1 MIRPSPLRLLVSV
14 AIRAFASPALIFAIT
29 LPALAAPRPVLLTQ
43 ACTPC
48 HNTKSP
54 SGGLDLTGLPFELK
68 DRASRERWTRIHDRI
83 EKREMP
89 PPGATLPDP
98 QRAALL
104 KELSAAIRAA
114 DAAEV
119 AAQGRGPMRRLNR
132 DEFEQNLR
140 DLLQLPYL
148 DLREMLPEDRLSHH
162 FHKTAETLDTSR
174 VQLTAYL
181 DATEF
186 ALREALAKQA
196 QPPAVTTFR
205 AIGTRLFP
213 GSRSTGNRESMFFVK
228 DNRGL
233 NVEKEN
239 PRPMP
244 KEWEQ
249 DPAIEMAIFRS
260 PGWPYA
266 AHPRG
271 FTAPYSGEY
280 RVRFS
285 ARAVLQQEG
294 YLIEPAQQPVP
305 MMLRARKPSN
315 HDIAEPVRATGGMFD
330 VQPQPGVYTTTVRLD
345 QGQNI
350 EYGLLG
356 LPAPQIDA
364 IRGMPG
370 TYRFPPFPPGGQPGV
385 AFQWVEIEG
394 PILPSA
400 WPPPSHRVV
409 LDELGI
415 APAPKNAPAEAS
427 RLLRRFILAAARG
440 PVPEEATA
448 KFDRLVHSRLAKG
461 EPFLDAL
468 LAGYQA
474 FLCSDLFLYLPE
486 PRGPQQQFAI
496 ASRLSHLFTNSR
508 PDAELLDAAR
518 QQRLSDSATV
528 RQHALRL
535 MASEGFERFVNTFT
549 DDWLNL
555 RFLRR
560 DDPDH
565 RLYPEYRLDEYLTE
579 SMERE
584 TRLFFTALFRENL
597 PVRTLIEAD
606 FIFAN
611 ERLAKHYQL
620 PPLTGTA
627 LRKVTLPAGSP
638 LGGLL
643 TQAAIMKVTA
653 NGTSTSPVIRG
664 AWIMDRLLGEP
675 PPPPP
680 PGVPAVEP
688 DIRGAKTIRDLLALH
703 TKSSTCAACHA
714 KFDPVGLALESFDV
728 MGGWRDRYRGLEQ
741 GEKVSGIDR
750 AGHDYDYTVANPVDP
765 SGKLADGRTFKDIRE
780 LKALFA
786 AQPRQ
791 LARNLL
797 RQWVVYS
804 TGTPVRFADRVE
816 LESMLDA
823 CAPGGYRVRDLMLE
837 LVSSKLFLG
846 PAGGR

>member
-1 MIRPSPLRLLVSV
+1 MNCPSTLRLRVPSAASV
-14 AIRAFASPALIFAIT
+14 WGILGVALAAA
-29 LPALAAPRPVLLTQ
+29 LPALPATRPPLLTQ
-43 ACTPC
+43 TCVPC
-48 HNTKSP
+48 HNAKSS
-54 SGGLDLTGLPFELK
+54 SGGLDLAGLPLELQ

-89 PPGATLPDP
+89 PPGTPLPDAR
-98 QRAALL
+98 RAALL
-104 KELSAAIRAA
+104 KELSTAIRAA
-114 DAAEV
+114 DLAEV
-119 AAQGRGPMRRLNR
+119 TAQGRGPLRRLNR
-132 DEFEQNLR
+132 EEFEQNLR
-140 DLLQLPYL
+140 DLLQLPHL
-148 DLREMLPEDRLSHH
+148 DLRDMLPEDRLSHH
-162 FHKTAETLDTSR
+162 FHKTAETLDVSR

-181 DATEF
+181 DAAEF
-186 ALREALAKQA
+186 ALRQALATQA
-196 QPPAVTTFR
+196 QPPAVTSFR

-213 GSRSTGNRESMFFVK
+213 GARSTGNRESMFFAK

-233 NVEKEN
+233 NVENEN

-249 DPAIEMAIFRS
+249 DPAIEMAMFRS

-271 FTAPYSGEY
+271 FAAPYSGEY

-285 ARAVLQQEG
+285 ARAVLQKEG
-294 YLIEPAQQPVP
+294 YVMEPAKQPVP

-315 HDIAEPVRATGGMFD
+315 HDIAEPVRATGGLFD
-330 VQPQPGVYTTTVRLD
+330 IQPQAKVYSTIVRLD
-345 QGQNI
+345 EGQDI

-394 PILPSA
+394 PILPPI
-400 WPPPSHRVV
+400 WPPPSHRVL
-409 LDELGI
+409 LDDLGI
-415 APAPKNAPAEAS
+415 APQPPNAEAEAR
-427 RLLRRFILAAARG
+427 RLLRRFILTAARG
-440 PVPEEATA
+440 PVPDEAVA
-448 KFDRLVHSRLAKG
+448 KFEALVRTRLAKG
-461 EPFLDAL
+461 APFLDAL

-486 PRGPQQQFAI
+486 PRGVDRQFAI

-508 PDAELLDAAR
+508 PDAELLEAAR
-518 QQRLSDSATV
+518 RGELRDPAQVRRHAQRLIAGD
-528 RQHALRL
+528 R
-535 MASEGFERFVNTFT
+535 FDRFVHSFT

-579 SMERE
+579 SMDRE
-584 TRLFFTALFRENL
+584 ARLSFAALFHENL
-597 PVRTLIEAD
+597 PVKNVIKAD

-611 ERLAKHYQL
+611 QRLAEHYQL

-627 LRKVTLPAGSP
+627 LRKVTLPPGNP

-643 TQAAIMKVTA
+643 TLAAVLKVTS

-664 AWIMDRLLGEP
+664 AWITDRLLGEP

-688 DIRGAKTIRDLLALH
+688 DIRGAQTIRDLLALH

-714 KFDPVGLALESFDV
+714 KFDPVGLALENFDV
-728 MGGWRDRYRGLEQ
+728 MGAWRDRYRGLEQ
-741 GEKVSGIDR
+741 GTKVSGIDR
-750 AGHDYDYTVANPVDP
+750 AGHDYDYTLANPVDA
-765 SGKLADGRTFKDIRE
+765 SGKLADGRRFRDIRE
-780 LKALFA
+780 LKTLLA
-786 AQPRQ
+786 ADPRQ

-797 RQWVVYS
+797 RQFVVCA
-804 TGTPVRFADRVE
+804 TGTPVRFADRAE
-816 LESMLDA
+816 IEAMLDA
-823 CAPGGYRVRDLMLE
+823 CQPGGYRVRDLMLA
-837 LVSSKLFLG
+837 LVSSRVFLG
-846 PAGGR
+846 SAEGH

>member
-1 MIRPSPLRLLVSV
+1 MIRPSTLRLLVSV
-14 AIRAFASPALIFAIT
+14 AIRACT
-29 LPALAAPRPVLLTQ
+29 LLAVVLAVTPPALAAPRPVLLNQ

-48 HNTKSP
+48 HNTKSA
-54 SGGLDLTGLPFELK
+54 SGGLDLAGLPFELK
-68 DRASRERWTRIHDRI
+68 DRATRERWTRIHDRI
-83 EKREMP
+83 AKREMP
-89 PPGATLPDP
+89 PPGTTLPDP
-98 QRAALL
+98 QRAALV

-114 DAAEV
+114 DTAEV

-140 DLLQLPYL
+140 DVLQLPYL

-162 FHKTAETLDTSR
+162 FHKTAETLDISR

-181 DATEF
+181 DASEF

-233 NVEKEN
+233 NVEKEH
-239 PRPMP
+239 PRPLP

-249 DPAIEMAIFRS
+249 DPSIEMALFRS

-271 FTAPYSGEY
+271 FAAPYSGEY

-285 ARAVLQQEG
+285 ARAVLQNEG
-294 YLIEPAQQPVP
+294 YVIAPAQQPVP

-330 VQPQPGVYTTTVRLD
+330 IEPQPAVYKTTVRLD

-394 PILPSA
+394 PILAST
-400 WPPPSHRVV
+400 WPPSSHRVL

-427 RLLRRFILAAARG
+427 RLMRRFILAAARG

-448 KFDRLVHSRLAKG
+448 QFDRLVQARLSKG

-486 PRGPQQQFAI
+486 PRGSQ
-496 ASRLSHLFTNSR
+496 
-508 PDAELLDAAR
+508 
-518 QQRLSDSATV
+518 
-528 RQHALRL
+528 
-535 MASEGFERFVNTFT
+535 
-549 DDWLNL
+549 
-555 RFLRR
+555 
-560 DDPDH
+560 
-565 RLYPEYRLDEYLTE
+565 
-579 SMERE
+579 
-584 TRLFFTALFRENL
+584 
-597 PVRTLIEAD
+597 
-606 FIFAN
+606 
-611 ERLAKHYQL
+611 
-620 PPLTGTA
+620 
-627 LRKVTLPAGSP
+627 
-638 LGGLL
+638 
-643 TQAAIMKVTA
+643 
-653 NGTSTSPVIRG
+653 
-664 AWIMDRLLGEP
+664 
-675 PPPPP
+675 
-680 PGVPAVEP
+680 
-688 DIRGAKTIRDLLALH
+688 
-703 TKSSTCAACHA
+703 
-714 KFDPVGLALESFDV
+714 
-728 MGGWRDRYRGLEQ
+728 
-741 GEKVSGIDR
+741 
-750 AGHDYDYTVANPVDP
+750 
-765 SGKLADGRTFKDIRE
+765 
-780 LKALFA
+780 
-786 AQPRQ
+786 
-791 LARNLL
+791 
-797 RQWVVYS
+797 
-804 TGTPVRFADRVE
+804 
-816 LESMLDA
+816 
-823 CAPGGYRVRDLMLE
+823 
-837 LVSSKLFLG
+837 
-846 PAGGR
+846 